1 MLVAQSMFHA
11 PPSELHTSLIKR
23 MIDVLHQHHR
33 AREIVAYD
41 DEGNVIGRVIAAR
54 GNEVFGAGR
63 GAVLL
68 TRE

>member
-11 PPSELHTSLIKR
+11 PPRGMHTSLIKR
-23 MIDVLHQHHR
+23 MMDVLHQHHR

-41 DEGNVIGRVIAAR
+41 DEGEVIGRVLAPR
-54 GNEVFGAGR
+54 GHDVFGTGR